1 MFGIYVIDTIG
12 ISGQN
17 YLYAFYL
24 IIMGSPNMNLSQL
37 YVSQTNLTLNEALE
51 FNPFFVKI

>member
-17 YLYAFYL
+17 YFYAFYL
-24 IIMGSPNMNLSQL
+24 IIMALSSMNLSRP
-37 YVSQTNLTLNEALE
+37 YVGQTNLTLNEALE